1 MINPMKQ
8 LQKFSPKEYTKNNPL
23 KAKAI
28 KKAVK
33 QGVKQYAETFKRL
46 ASV

>member
-1 MINPMKQ
+1 MIALMKQ
-8 LQKFSPKEYTKNNPL
+8 LQKFSPREYTKKNPL

-33 QGVKQYAETFKRL
+33 QGIKQYAETFKRL